1 MRDGGDSRH
10 GIYED
15 ETLLPVCS
23 SLFASLFK
31 LWDGKRAG
39 RTYPAR
45 SDFDPLELR
54 PWLGRISLL
63 DVLPGPPMDFR
74 YRLCGSQ
81 TVAQYGLDLTGKRFS
96 EACYIGTPAEAQA
109 AMSELVRIG
118 RVRYRN
124 DPVGDV
130 RGFASMRER
139 IYLPL
144 AEDGKTID
152 MILCYQQSRILV
164 HPASRVR

>member
-1 MRDGGDSRH
+1 MTDSGDVRR
-10 GIYED
+10 GIYEND
-15 ETLLPVCS
+15 DILAVCS
-23 SLFASLFK
+23 PPFAGLFQ
-31 LWDGKRAG
+31 LWDAKRAG

-45 SDFDPLELR
+45 SDFDPVEFK

-74 YRLCGSQ
+74 YRLIGTE
-81 TVAQYGLDLTGKRFS
+81 TVAQYGVDLTGKRFS
-96 EACYIGTPAEAQA
+96 EACYIGTSAEAQT
-109 AMSELVRIG
+109 AMREFVRIG
-118 RVRYRN
+118 KPRYRN
-124 DPVGDV
+124 DPVGDL

-144 AEDGKTID
+144 AADGRTID

-164 HPASRVR
+164 HPDSRIR

>member
-1 MRDGGDSRH
+1 MTDSGDIRR

-15 ETLLPVCS
+15 DSLLTVCS
-23 SLFASLFK
+23 PPFAGLFK
-31 LWDGKRAG
+31 LWDSKRTG
-39 RTYPAR
+39 HTYPAR
-45 SDFDPLELR
+45 GDFDPLEMK
-54 PWLGRISLL
+54 PWLGRLSLL

-74 YRLCGSQ
+74 YRLVG
-81 TVAQYGLDLTGKRFS
+81 TMTAEQYGIDLTGKLFT
-96 EACYIGTPAEAQA
+96 EACFIGTPAEAQA
-109 AMSELVRIG
+109 AMTEFVRIG
-118 RVRYRN
+118 KVRYRN
-124 DPVGDV
+124 DPVEDM

>member
-1 MRDGGDSRH
+1 MTDGGDIRQ

-15 ETLLPVCS
+15 ETLLTVCS
-23 SLFASLFK
+23 PLFASLFK
-31 LWDGKRAG
+31 VWDGKRAG

-81 TVAQYGLDLTGKRFS
+81 TVAQYGLDLTGRRFS
-96 EACYIGTPAEAQA
+96 EACYIGTPSEAQA

-118 RVRYRN
+118 KVRYRN